1 MRLKHE
7 QMEHGRGGGMTSIF
21 CVYLNINKSWQGSSL
36 DAGNRV
42 TFISDFVLFNIL
54 QNVRNSGVTIIK
66 SNDFSSEDLL
76 PQ

>member
-1 MRLKHE
+1 
-7 QMEHGRGGGMTSIF
+7 MESYF
-21 CVYLNINKSWQGSSL
+21 L